1 MRGDMVLS
9 ATLRSDLAPIPLTF
23 EGQIRVTQQT
33 GADFKDGRPI
43 TVNGVPFR
51 IVKAIPIQ
59 NAGGG
64 AQGREP
70 LTAVDVTAFP
80 DGLEKL
86 AQPRTAAVIF
96 QNAKLGG
103 IYRACGATVPVEG
116 DFTASAFACFIGSIP
131 TFHIARVLQEEG
143 ATAMWRKGG
152 IKLMRLREVM
162 AQTPVDSIDTASSE
176 GVKSDTLTA
185 EQIPVYWSIGPDGNV
200 ISAPRTDA
208 AQGVAYVP
216 RKSATALGFMGRV
229 LVRRRTMT
237 GKVNPSIRAGDMVTV
252 AGVPHVVMTVVQHT
266 QNGGDGG
273 GIAQYT
279 RLFLGTL
286 S

>member
-1 MRGDMVLS
+1 MRGDMVIS

-23 EGQIRVTQQT
+23 EGQIRVTAQT

-51 IVKAIPIQ
+51 IVKSIPIQ

-70 LTAVDVTAFP
+70 LTAVDITAFP
-80 DGLEKL
+80 DGLQSL

-96 QNAKLGG
+96 ANASIGG
-103 IYRACGATVPVEG
+103 IYRACGATVPVTG
-116 DFTASAFACFIGSIP
+116 DFSADSFACFVGGVP
-131 TFHIARVLQEEG
+131 TFPIARVLQEEG
-143 ATAMWRKGG
+143 ITAMWRKGG
-152 IKLMRLREVM
+152 IKLMSLRDVF
-162 AQTPVDSIDTASSE
+162 AQAPVDSIDTASSE

-185 EQIPVYWSIGPDGNV
+185 EQIPVYWSIGPDGEV

-208 AQGVAYVP
+208 AQAMAYTP

-237 GKVNPSIRAGDMVTV
+237 GKVNPAIRAGDVVSV
-252 AGVPHVVMTVVQHT
+252 AGVPHVVMTVVQHD

-273 GIAQYT
+273 AIDQYT